1 MSSLLI
7 QSGRVISPADGLD
20 GCLDVLMENGVI
32 RQIAPDLGLPAD
44 EIIDARG
51 LVVAPGFI
59 DLHVHLREPGGEASE
74 TLATGLA
81 AAVAGGF
88 TSVCPMPN
96 TSPVNDRAES
106 TRALVERAHQL
117 GLARVFPIAA
127 VSEGSLGE
135 RLTDFRALGS
145 AGAVAFSDDGRPV
158 KTAGLM
164 RQAMQAAR
172 RLDVPV
178 VEHCEDPTLSSGGV
192 VNEGPVAEKLG
203 VRGASGLSEEVCLAR
218 DLVLAEATGARL
230 HVAHLSTAG
239 SVELVRAARQRGVRV
254 TAEVT
259 PHHFVLTEEAVL
271 ERGAAAKMNPPLRSG
286 RDREAVLQGLADGAI
301 DVIAT
306 DHAPHAPELKAK
318 PLAEAPFGV
327 IGLET
332 ALGLALSYLV
342 HTGRISLAQLIAL
355 LSANPARIIDRPLG
369 RLAVAAAAD
378 LTLFDPDL
386 EWTYHV
392 DRSRSKSR
400 NSPFDGWKLKGAVR
414 ATIVAGKV
422 VYRRG
427 EEYRAG
433 HPRSSSGTGL
443 AP

>member
-1 MSSLLI
+1 M
-7 QSGRVISPADGLD
+7 ISPADGLD
-20 GCLDVLMENGVI
+20 GHLDVLFEDGVI
-32 RQIAPDLGLPAD
+32 RQIAPDVARPAD
-44 EIIDARG
+44 EVIDAHG
-51 LVVAPGFI
+51 LVVAPGLI

-106 TRALVERAHQL
+106 TRALVERANQM

-135 RLTDFRALGS
+135 KLTNFGALRS

-164 RQAMQAAR
+164 RQAMQEAR
-172 RLDVPV
+172 RLGVPV
-178 VEHCEDPTLSSGGV
+178 IEHSEDPSLSFGGV

-203 VRGASGLSEEVCLAR
+203 VRGAPGLSEEVCLAR
-218 DLVLAEATGARL
+218 DLVLAEATAAHL

-239 SVELVRAARQRGVRV
+239 SVELVRAARRRGVRV

-259 PHHFVLTEEAVL
+259 PHHFALTDEAVL
-271 ERGAAAKMNPPLRSG
+271 ERGSAAKMNPPLRSAF
-286 RDREAVLQGLADGAI
+286 DRAAVLQGLADGTI

-306 DHAPHAPELKAK
+306 DHAPHAPQLKAK
-318 PLAEAPFGV
+318 PLPEAPFGV

-332 ALGLALSYLV
+332 ALGLALSCLV
-342 HTGRISLAQLIAL
+342 HTGRVPLAQVVTL
-355 LSANPARIIDRPLG
+355 LSTNAARIIDRPLG
-369 RLAVAAAAD
+369 RLAVGTAAD

-386 EWTYHV
+386 EWTYRV

-400 NSPFDGWKLKGAVR
+400 NSPFDGWKLKGAVQ

-427 EEYRAG
+427 EE
-433 HPRSSSGTGL
+433 
-443 AP
+443 

>member
-1 MSSLLI
+1 
-7 QSGRVISPADGLD
+7 VISPADGLD
-20 GCLDVLMENGVI
+20 GHLDVLFEDGVI
-32 RQIAPDLGLPAD
+32 RQIAPDVARPAD
-44 EIIDARG
+44 EVIDAHG
-51 LVVAPGFI
+51 LVVAPGLI

-106 TRALVERAHQL
+106 TRALVERANQM

-135 RLTDFRALGS
+135 KLTNFGALRS

-164 RQAMQAAR
+164 RQAMQEAR
-172 RLDVPV
+172 RLGVPV
-178 VEHCEDPTLSSGGV
+178 IEHSEDPSLSFGGV

-203 VRGASGLSEEVCLAR
+203 VRGAPGLSEEVCLAR
-218 DLVLAEATGARL
+218 DLVLAEATAAHL

-239 SVELVRAARQRGVRV
+239 SVELVRAARRRGVRV

-259 PHHFVLTEEAVL
+259 PHHFALTDEAVL
-271 ERGAAAKMNPPLRSG
+271 ERGSAAKMNPPLRSAF
-286 RDREAVLQGLADGAI
+286 DRAAVLQGLADGTI

-306 DHAPHAPELKAK
+306 DHAPHAPQLKAK
-318 PLAEAPFGV
+318 PLPEAPFGV

-332 ALGLALSYLV
+332 ALGLALSCLV
-342 HTGRISLAQLIAL
+342 HTGRVPLAQVVTL
-355 LSANPARIIDRPLG
+355 LSTNAARIIDRPLG
-369 RLAVAAAAD
+369 RLAVGTAAD

-386 EWTYHV
+386 EWTYRV

-400 NSPFDGWKLKGAVR
+400 NSPFDGWKLKGAVQ

-427 EEYRAG
+427 EE
-433 HPRSSSGTGL
+433 
-443 AP
+443 